1 MLEFSEL
8 FRMTDYIT
16 KVCEGRL
23 QSQVCTAFGSRA
35 ENRCGPVL
43 LFIKS
48 GSAVS
53 FFLLKGM
60 LLFLPIV
67 GSMC

>member
-48 GSAVS
+48 GSA
-53 FFLLKGM
+53 
-60 LLFLPIV
+60 LFLSVKGDVVISPY
-67 GSMC
+67 CR